1 DLHQTLRKLYL
12 AYTRIRRWVDKLSPR
27 VENADHVALHVE
39 YQRFSEALSIALKA
53 ANLSRPFSA
62 SLLTGFSIQEAGG
75 NGTAEVGTS
84 AGGVGLLAFES
95 MHFFAQPNA
104 VFDLGISGT
113 LGFRPALV
121 VVEPAEGEE
130 VDADRYAEYRQ
141 GFAWSVYVEPNFRLA
156 DLLE

>member
-1 DLHQTLRKLYL
+1 IDALARVLVQLPNASRSQVLETEGSSQRAQPGESGPADAAVAAVDAVNRRTSELQDLHQTLRKLYL

-84 AGGVGLLAFES
+84 AGGVGLLAFE
-95 MHFFAQPNA
+95 
-104 VFDLGISGT
+104 
-113 LGFRPALV
+113 
-121 VVEPAEGEE
+121 
-130 VDADRYAEYRQ
+130 
-141 GFAWSVYVEPNFRLA
+141 
-156 DLLE
+156 